1 MKPSRF
7 NMILLF
13 LKSIELNLPLCD
25 LGPKFLCLLLRFL
38 KVIFKL
44 GDLVSHPL
52 GVDLMMIGLR
62 SQVLLESHYGPLQ
75 VLLLLGLGLSLL
87 LHLPAPPLDLP
98 LVCLERVRYLL
109 DVPEVPVLGLEKDP
123 AFLCLPPSQA
133 VLALFEHG
141 LKHFFVLLVNGLD
154 LSQALIIVDS
164 DAIQVLLVL
173 LPHLLQ

>member
-1 MKPSRF
+1 MKPSGF
-7 NMILLF
+7 NIIMLF

-141 LKHFFVLLVNGLD
+141 LKHFLVLLVDSLD
-154 LSQALIIVDS
+154 LSQALIIVHS
-164 DAIQVLLVL
+164 DAIEVLLVL
-173 LPHLLQ
+173 LPHLFQ